1 MNFILTEK
9 ISKINYFSFIWH
21 GIFLSL
27 ASSFMDVHTIIPSML
42 IKAGGNSIMLGLLT
56 AIMVGGAGLLQIV
69 FAGFLS
75 NQAHKKKP
83 LLLGINLRIVALLFL
98 SLMLIKSTSISNT
111 AVIIFIFVLI
121 SLFSFSGSYANIS
134 YVDVMGKSILSEKR
148 KQFFTVKQTISSLGI
163 FISAIVVSSMLKHFS
178 YPENYGILFLIAGIL
193 LFIASLGFWKIEEIS
208 TNVMQKHNFKEYL
221 QKIPREI
228 SHNSN
233 LKNYLFIINNLG
245 LCFSFIPFMILF
257 AKKSF
262 GLSYHLIGNFL
273 IYKIV
278 GMLVTGFILYKRS
291 QKFEYK
297 KLLYFS
303 LVLGISLPILS
314 LIFSHNLFIYQL
326 IFGLSGV
333 FITAYRISAS
343 GVLVEIS
350 NNENRAIYTGISG
363 AGNILPTIFPLIAG
377 VLISILGYTITF
389 IIVSMIVSSSFVFIA
404 RLDCRKVSLERVKF

>member
-1 MNFILTEK
+1 MNFVLTEK

-42 IKAGGNSIMLGLLT
+42 IKAGGNSIMLGFLT

-75 NQAHKKKP
+75 NKAHKKKP
-83 LLLGINLRIVALLFL
+83 LLLGINLRIIALLFL
-98 SLMLIKSTSISNT
+98 SLMLIKSASISNT

-134 YVDVMGKSILSEKR
+134 YVDVMGKSILTEKR
-148 KQFFTVKQTISSLGI
+148 KQFFSVKQTISSLGI
-163 FISAIVVSSMLKHFS
+163 FISAIVVSAMLKHFS
-178 YPENYGILFLIAGIL
+178 YPENYGILFLFAGLL

-208 TNVMQKHNFKEYL
+208 TKIRQKHNFKEYL
-221 QKIPREI
+221 RKIPREI
-228 SHNSN
+228 SHNPN

-245 LCFSFIPFMILF
+245 LGFSFIPFMILF
-257 AKKSF
+257 AKSNF
-262 GLSYHLIGNFL
+262 GLSYKLIGNFL
-273 IYKIV
+273 LYKII
-278 GMLVTGFILYKRS
+278 GMLITGFILYKRS

-303 LVLGISLPILS
+303 FILGISLPILS
-314 LIFSHNLFIYQL
+314 LIFSNNLFIYQL
-326 IFGLSGV
+326 IFVLSGV
-333 FITAYRISAS
+333 FITSYRISAS
-343 GVLVEIS
+343 GVLIEIS

-363 AGNILPTIFPLIAG
+363 AGNILPTVFPLIAG
-377 VLISILGYTITF
+377 ILISILGYTTTF
-389 IIVSMIVSSSFVFIA
+389 IVVSVIVSSSFVFIA
-404 RLDCRKVSLERVKF
+404 KLDCRKVSLEKVKF